1 MSATWMVNQGPS
13 FNLTRPGSSY
23 NQLTGF
29 TQRFMLSQDSSLL
42 TPGKAEPHQLA
53 ETMKGT
59 FKLRGKK
66 KGLKKKPERCK
77 NLVMPKESLAA
88 EPIYGGF
95 GKGKVNKAKK
105 KVVKSKPKK
114 RRYRVKK

>member
-13 FNLTRPGSSY
+13 FNLVRPGSSY

-29 TQRFMLSQDSSLL
+29 TQRFMLSQDSPLL
-42 TPGKAEPHQLA
+42 TPGKAEPHQPA

-59 FKLRGKK
+59 FTLRGKK
-66 KGLKKKPERCK
+66 AMKKKPERCK
-77 NLVMPKESLAA
+77 NLVMPKDTLAPQ
-88 EPIYGGF
+88 PIYGGF
-95 GKGKVNKAKK
+95 GKSKINKAKK

>member
-1 MSATWMVNQGPS
+1 MSWAVNQGPS

-29 TQRFMLSQDSSLL
+29 TQRFMISQDSPLM
-42 TPGKAEPHQLA
+42 TPGKAEPHLPA

-59 FKLRGKK
+59 TKYRKANRR
-66 KGLKKKPERCK
+66 KKPERCK
-77 NLVMPKESLAA
+77 NLVMPMDSLKP

-95 GKGKVNKAKK
+95 AKSMPNNAKK
-105 KVVKSKPKK
+105 AVPKKK
-114 RRYRVKK
+114 RRKMRKRRVK

>member
-13 FNLTRPGSSY
+13 FNLVRPGSSY
-23 NQLTGF
+23 NQFTGF
-29 TQRFMLSQDSSLL
+29 PQRFMLSQDSPLL
-42 TPGKAEPHQLA
+42 TGKAEPHQPA

-66 KGLKKKPERCK
+66 AVKKKPERCK
-77 NLVMPKESLAA
+77 NLVMPKDTLAPQ
-88 EPIYGGF
+88 PIYSGF
-95 GKGKVNKAKK
+95 GKSKINKAKK

>member
-1 MSATWMVNQGPS
+1 MSWSINGGPS

-29 TQRFMLSQDSSLL
+29 GQRFMLTQDSTLL
-42 TPGKAEPHQLA
+42 TPGKAEPHQPA

-59 FKLRGKK
+59 FKLRGKGK
-66 KGLKKKPERCK
+66 MKKKPEKCK
-77 NLVMPKESLAA
+77 NLVMPKESLTV

-95 GKGKVNKAKK
+95 A
-105 KVVKSKPKK
+105 KSKPNYAKK
-114 RRYRVKK
+114 AVQKRKKKK